1 MERSGTLGKLPQR
14 GSPARGVGKQTHGF
28 LTTHERGGTLGKLS
42 TLRTMNVTVALEHR
56 FTRKPDGTVW
66 TDGPFGYSFFSRY
79 LKVFDSVRVAARV
92 TDDPDSRRHLIRAGG
107 PGVSFLPLP
116 YYVGPGQYLRRS
128 WSLHLAARNAVRT
141 ADAVILRV
149 PSQVAI
155 SVAAA
160 LRTARHPFGLEVVG
174 DPHDAFAPGS
184 HTHPLRPL
192 IRWHHV
198 RQLGRQCRQA
208 GGVSYVTRSALQN
221 RYPTSDSAFAT
232 HYSSVELPPEA
243 FVHSPRGDSDP
254 RRPFRLITVGSLE
267 HLYKGPDTLVEA
279 VALCVAQ
286 GFDLQLTLVGD
297 GRRRP
302 ELEAMAAARGLQQRV
317 RFSGQRPAGKAVRE
331 LLDQEDLFVLAS
343 RQEGVPR
350 AMIEAMARA
359 LPAIGTHAGGIPEL
373 LPGDCRV
380 PPHDPVSLARKF
392 REVVTSPQRLSRM
405 SCHNFAKARDYAE
418 DRLQPRRE
426 AFYRYLRDQTQAWKR
441 RRVSVPAFGFP
452 GWAKT
457 VSRRS

>member
-1 MERSGTLGKLPQR
+1 
-14 GSPARGVGKQTHGF
+14 
-28 LTTHERGGTLGKLS
+28 
-42 TLRTMNVTVALEHR
+42 MNVTVALEHR
-56 FTRKPDGTVW
+56 FLRNPDGTVW
-66 TDGPFGYSFFSRY
+66 TDGPFGYAFFARY

-92 TDDPDSRRHLIRAGG
+92 TNGSDSRRHLIRADGA
-107 PGVSFLPLP
+107 GVSFLPLP

-160 LRTARHPFGLEVVG
+160 LRKAQHPFGLEVVG

-198 RQLGRQCRQA
+198 RQLCRQCDMA
-208 GGVSYVTRSALQN
+208 CCVSYVTASALQE
-221 RYPTSDSAFAT
+221 RYPAGDSAFAT
-232 HYSSVELPPEA
+232 HYSSVQLPPEA
-243 FVHSPRGDSDP
+243 FVKSPRGYRES
-254 RRPFRLITVGSLE
+254 REPFRLISVGSLE
-267 HLYKGPDTLVEA
+267 HLYKGPDTLIEA

-302 ELEAMAAARGLQQRV
+302 ELEAIVAARGLQQRV

-331 LLDQEDLFVLAS
+331 LLDQADLFVLAS

-373 LPGDCRV
+373 LPGDCRA
-380 PPHDPVSLARKF
+380 PPHDPVSLARKL
-392 REVVTSPQRLSRM
+392 REVVISPQRLALMSRR
-405 SCHNFAKARDYAE
+405 NLAKARDYAE

-426 AFYRYLRDQTQAWKR
+426 AFYRYLTDQTQAWKR

-457 VSRRS
+457 VSRWS

>member
-1 MERSGTLGKLPQR
+1 
-14 GSPARGVGKQTHGF
+14 
-28 LTTHERGGTLGKLS
+28 
-42 TLRTMNVTVALEHR
+42 MNVTVALEHR
-56 FTRKPDGTVW
+56 FLRKPDGTVW
-66 TDGPFGYSFFSRY
+66 TDGPFGYAFFARY
-79 LKVFDSVRVAARV
+79 LKVFDGMRVTARV
-92 TDDPDSRRHLIRAGG
+92 TDDPDSRRHLIRADGR
-107 PGVSFLPLP
+107 GVSFLPLP
-116 YYVGPGQYLRRS
+116 YYVGPAQYLRRS
-128 WSLHLAARNAVRT
+128 RSLHLAARNAART

-155 SVAAA
+155 SAAAA
-160 LRTARHPFGLEVVG
+160 LRAARYPFGLEVVG
-174 DPHDAFAPGS
+174 DPYDAFAPGS
-184 HTHPLRPL
+184 HSHALRPL
-192 IRWHHV
+192 FRWHHV
-198 RQLGRQCRQA
+198 RHLRRQCDQA
-208 GGVSYVTRSALQN
+208 CCVSYVTTSALQE
-221 RYPTSDSAFAT
+221 RYPAGERAFAT

-243 FVHSPRGDSDP
+243 FVHSPRGYRES
-254 RRPFRLITVGSLE
+254 REPFRLISVGSLE
-267 HLYKGPDTLVEA
+267 HLYKGPDTLIEPMA
-279 VALCVAQ
+279 VCLEQ
-286 GFDLQLTLVGD
+286 GLNLQLTLVGD

-302 ELEAMAAARGLQQRV
+302 ELEAIAAARGLQQRV

-331 LLDQEDLFVLAS
+331 LLDQADLFVLAS

-380 PPHDPVSLARKF
+380 PPHDPVSLARKL
-392 REVVTSPQRLSRM
+392 REVVTSPQRLALMSRR
-405 SCHNFAKARDYAE
+405 NLAKARDYAE

-452 GWAKT
+452 GWAKS